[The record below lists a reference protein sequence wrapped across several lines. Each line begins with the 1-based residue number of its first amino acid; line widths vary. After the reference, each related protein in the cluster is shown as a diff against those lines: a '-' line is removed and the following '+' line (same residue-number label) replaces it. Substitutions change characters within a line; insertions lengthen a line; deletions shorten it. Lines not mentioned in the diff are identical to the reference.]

1 MPLCPS
7 VVCAVMSSK
16 NDNVMIAIEM
26 SCLTSGQQ
34 SVYNAFLLD

>member
-1 MPLCPS
+1 MIGTAGGKL
-7 VVCAVMSSK
+7 SK

-26 SCLTSGQQ
+26 SYLTSGQQ